1 VIPEYIARW
10 QQAKEQKMSLA
21 KGKSFSVV
29 SVEKMEPIA
38 GMIDESWYR
47 YILECEHG
55 RIVGTRCGTLQQVSN
70 HAKAFTDELNY
81 RGDNLSHSIWTRRR
95 R

>member
-1 VIPEYIARW
+1 
-10 QQAKEQKMSLA
+10 MSLV
-21 KGKSFSVV
+21 KSKSFSVV
-29 SVEKMEPIA
+29 SVEKTEPLA
-38 GMIDESWYR
+38 GMIQESWYQ
-47 YILECEHG
+47 YILECEYG

-70 HAKAFTDELNY
+70 HAKTFTDELNY